1 MLIHILYQFGNKK
14 EDDRGWCIQMRRI
27 VQASLCVTIL
37 WFGVMQVDGGLGWQ
51 GKAAGAASNI
61 GDLRTVTYQYEAK
74 SLLAKPDGKA
84 GQAPSPN
91 DRDGH
96 TAETTNLE
104 KVKAGAVGGGNNE
117 IQPEMEG
124 ISTVASGKSV
134 DRTTVYRAN
143 RGGADNA
150 KSADG
155 GTNGGKGTVESTSDG
170 TSSDKGTIKSTN
182 DGANGGKGTA
192 ESTNDGA
199 NGDKVTVESNNGGAN
214 GGKGTVESTSDGT
227 IGGKGTVAST
237 SDGANSGVETV
248 KSANDGSVGVA
259 ESGQTSRGTKS
270 DGKGTGTAPDVP
282 ASKQPE
288 KVVYLTFDD
297 GPSKHTPEV
306 LSILKRE
313 GVTATFFLLG
323 QQVERQP
330 ELVKQI
336 VAEGHAIGN
345 HTYNHVYRELY
356 GGFWNFADQIM
367 RTDDAIF
374 QAAGIRTTL
383 VRAPGGTYANFDQG
397 YFDAM
402 KAAGYKVHDWNV
414 DSGDSKRVGVP
425 ASEIIANIRAS
436 KIANTLNVLMHDS
449 SGHEETVKALPS
461 IIAYYKQLGY
471 SFAALSDG
479 VDPMQFKVASQS
491 KWSRGSVTESDK
503 QSLAAFA
510 SRLDRK
516 GGIAKQAEPALIIH
530 REEKSLELQAFEY
543 TLQNG
548 TIRVPLDKLS
558 EWLGGKAELDEKE
571 GVIEVTLDGRQW
583 FWLTDQASSGQG
595 NEVKLDVPIRA
606 TLAQFG
612 MEIENYVLTK
622 ERREIWIGQ

>member
-1 MLIHILYQFGNKK
+1 
-14 EDDRGWCIQMRRI
+14 
-27 VQASLCVTIL
+27 
-37 WFGVMQVDGGLGWQ
+37 MQVDGGLGWQ

-104 KVKAGAVGGGNNE
+104 KVKAGAAGGGNNE

-124 ISTVASGKSV
+124 ISTVASGESV
-134 DRTTVYRAN
+134 DRTTVDGAN

-155 GTNGGKGTVESTSDG
+155 
-170 TSSDKGTIKSTN
+170 
-182 DGANGGKGTA
+182 GANGGKGTA

-199 NGDKVTVESNNGGAN
+199 NG
-214 GGKGTVESTSDGT
+214 GKGTAESTSDGT

-237 SDGANSGVETV
+237 RDGANSGVETA
-248 KSANDGSVGVA
+248 KSTNDGSVGVA

-270 DGKGTGTAPDVP
+270 DGTGTGTAQDVP

-356 GGFWNFADQIM
+356 GGFRNFADQIM

-449 SGHEETVKALPS
+449 SGHAETVKALPS

-516 GGIAKQAEPALIIH
+516 GGITKQAEPALIIH
-530 REEKSLELQAFEY
+530 RGEKSLELQAFEY

>member
-1 MLIHILYQFGNKK
+1 
-14 EDDRGWCIQMRRI
+14 MRRV

-37 WFGVMQVDGGLGWQ
+37 WFGVMQLDGGLGWQ
-51 GKAAGAASNI
+51 GKAAGAASNV

-74 SLLAKPDGKA
+74 TLLAKPDGKA
-84 GQAPSPN
+84 GEAPSPN

-104 KVKAGAVGGGNNE
+104 KVKAGAAGGGNDE
-117 IQPEMEG
+117 TQPEMEG
-124 ISTVASGKSV
+124 ISTVASGESV
-134 DRTTVYRAN
+134 DRTTHDGAHQ
-143 RGGADNA
+143 GGADKA

-155 GTNGGKGTVESTSDG
+155 GANGGKVTVESNNDGANGGKGTAESTSDG
-170 TSSDKGTIKSTN
+170 TSSDKGTIKSAS
-182 DGANGGKGTA
+182 DGAN
-192 ESTNDGA
+192 
-199 NGDKVTVESNNGGAN
+199 
-214 GGKGTVESTSDGT
+214 
-227 IGGKGTVAST
+227 GGKGTVAST
-237 SDGANSGVETV
+237 SDGANSGVETA
-248 KSANDGSVGVA
+248 KSTNDGSVGVE
-259 ESGQTSRGTKS
+259 ESGQTSRGTKT
-270 DGKGTGTAPDVP
+270 DGTGTVTAQDVP

-288 KVVYLTFDD
+288 KIVYLTFDD

-330 ELVKQI
+330 DMVKQI

-356 GGFWNFADQIM
+356 GGFRNFADQIM

-449 SGHEETVKALPS
+449 GGHAETVKALPS

-516 GGIAKQAEPALIIH
+516 GGIKKQAEPALIIH
-530 REEKSLELQAFEY
+530 RGEKSLELQASEY

-548 TIRVPLDKLS
+548 TIRVPLTKLS

-595 NEVKLDVPIRA
+595 NEAKLDVPIRA

-612 MEIENYVLTK
+612 MEIEDYVLTK

>member
-104 KVKAGAVGGGNNE
+104 KVKAGAAGGGNNE

-124 ISTVASGKSV
+124 ISTVASGESV
-134 DRTTVYRAN
+134 DRTTVDGAN

-155 GTNGGKGTVESTSDG
+155 
-170 TSSDKGTIKSTN
+170 
-182 DGANGGKGTA
+182 GANGGKGTA

-199 NGDKVTVESNNGGAN
+199 NG
-214 GGKGTVESTSDGT
+214 GKGTAESTSDGT

-237 SDGANSGVETV
+237 RDGANSGVETA
-248 KSANDGSVGVA
+248 KSTNDGSVGVA

-270 DGKGTGTAPDVP
+270 DGTGTGTAQDVP

-356 GGFWNFADQIM
+356 GGFRNFADQIM

-449 SGHEETVKALPS
+449 SGHAETVKALPS

-516 GGIAKQAEPALIIH
+516 GGITKQAEPALIIH
-530 REEKSLELQAFEY
+530 RGEKSLELQAFEY

>member
-1 MLIHILYQFGNKK
+1 
-14 EDDRGWCIQMRRI
+14 MRRI

-51 GKAAGAASNI
+51 GKAAGAASNV

-104 KVKAGAVGGGNNE
+104 KVKAGAAGGGNNE

-124 ISTVASGKSV
+124 ISTVASGDSV
-134 DRTTVYRAN
+134 DRTPHDGAHQ
-143 RGGADNA
+143 GGTDNA

-155 GTNGGKGTVESTSDG
+155 GKNGGKGTVESTSDG

-182 DGANGGKGTA
+182 DGANSGG
-192 ESTNDGA
+192 
-199 NGDKVTVESNNGGAN
+199 
-214 GGKGTVESTSDGT
+214 
-227 IGGKGTVAST
+227 
-237 SDGANSGVETV
+237 ETV
-248 KSANDGSVGVA
+248 KSANGGSVGVA
-259 ESGQTSRGTKS
+259 ESGQTSQGTK
-270 DGKGTGTAPDVP
+270 PDVSGTVT
-282 ASKQPE
+282 AGDVQAATQPE
-288 KVVYLTFDD
+288 QKKVVYLTFDD

-345 HTYNHVYRELY
+345 HTYNHVYKELY
-356 GGFWNFADQIM
+356 GGFRNFADQIM

-414 DSGDSKRVGVP
+414 DSGDSKRVDVP

-449 SGHEETVKALPS
+449 GGHAETVKALPS

-479 VDPMQFKVASQS
+479 VDPMQFKVASRS

-516 GGIAKQAEPALIIH
+516 GGITKQAEPALIIH
-530 REEKSLELQAFEY
+530 RGEKSLELQASEY

-595 NEVKLDVPIRA
+595 HEVKLDVPIRA